1 VTIRITPL
9 TDPDRLAWLATDRDG
24 TPSGYAFLR
33 TAGGELDLHVH
44 PAERRRGVGSA
55 LLGAAVSAARERG
68 LRRVTPEHVEQGSPG
83 EKFLAARGLCR
94 VLALT
99 YARLGLADA
108 DVPAPEPPPGYR
120 LVSWAGTVPG
130 ELAPTF
136 AASRRAMDD
145 MPMDDADVEPGT
157 WTVDRVVAVAEA
169 VAKRGDHLLTV
180 AALAPD
186 ATIAGF
192 SEVVVPGDG
201 TGDGQ
206 HYGTGVLPGHRGRG
220 LARQMKAEAI
230 RLVRARFP
238 DLGGLITDTADSN
251 TVMRRINDRLGYAPT
266 HRSLMYQLDLR

>member
-1 VTIRITPL
+1 LNDHGNQNQIQ
-9 TDPDRLAWLATDRDG
+9 DG
-24 TPSGYAFLR
+24 
-33 TAGGELDLHVH
+33 
-44 PAERRRGVGSA
+44 
-55 LLGAAVSAARERG
+55 
-68 LRRVTPEHVEQGSPG
+68 
-83 EKFLAARGLCR
+83 CR
-94 VLALT
+94 
-99 YARLGLADA
+99 
-108 DVPAPEPPPGYR
+108 
-120 LVSWAGTVPG
+120 
-130 ELAPTF
+130 
-136 AASRRAMDD
+136 
-145 MPMDDADVEPGT
+145 
-157 WTVDRVVAVAEA
+157 EA

-220 LARQMKAEAI
+220 LARQLKAEAI
-230 RLVRARFP
+230 RLVRDRFP